1 MTIHPLE
8 RREIDAEPF
17 AHGRA
22 GPFGVAVVDAPWGPV
37 HLAAGPDAILGI
49 AVLAPRDAFVADVE
63 RRTARTPGSPAGT
76 FLDTAVEAL
85 EAFLVGDP
93 AALVALPLDLGDRG
107 PWDRA
112 VLGGVRDVGWG
123 EITSYG
129 RVARAIGRPGA
140 ARAAGGAI
148 GRNPIG
154 LAIPCHRVI
163 AGDGTIGGYG
173 GDWFGSR
180 EALLEIKRELLANEG
195 IRLPARDRLG

>member
-1 MTIHPLE
+1 MTIDSGARLTADADPVVRA
-8 RREIDAEPF
+8 RR
-17 AHGRA
+17 
-22 GPFGVAVVDAPWGPV
+22 GPFSIAVVDAPWGPV

-49 AVLAPRDAFVADVE
+49 AVLAARDVFIADVE
-63 RRTARTPGSPAGT
+63 RRTGRALGSPARS
-76 FLDTAVEAL
+76 FLDDAAEAL
-85 EAFLVGDP
+85 EAFLAGHP
-93 AALVALPLDLGDRG
+93 SALVALPLDLGDRG

-112 VLGGVRDVGWG
+112 VLGGVRDIGWG
-123 EITSYG
+123 RVTSYG

-180 EALLEIKRELLANEG
+180 EALLEIKLELLAHEG
-195 IRLPARDRLG
+195 IRLPAHDGLG

>member
-1 MTIHPLE
+1 MTIDLRDALE
-8 RREIDAEPF
+8 AGAVPF
-17 AHGRA
+17 ARSRP

-37 HLAAGPDAILGI
+37 HVAASRDAILGI

-63 RRTARTPGSPAGT
+63 HRTGRAPGPAAGS
-76 FLDTAVEAL
+76 FLDRAAEAVEA
-85 EAFLVGDP
+85 FLAGDP
-93 AALVALPLDLGDRG
+93 SALVALPLDLGDRG

-112 VLGGVRDVGWG
+112 VLGGVREVGWG
-123 EITSYG
+123 QVTSYG

-180 EALLEIKRELLANEG
+180 EALLEIKRELLATEG
-195 IRLPARDRLG
+195 IALPARDRLG